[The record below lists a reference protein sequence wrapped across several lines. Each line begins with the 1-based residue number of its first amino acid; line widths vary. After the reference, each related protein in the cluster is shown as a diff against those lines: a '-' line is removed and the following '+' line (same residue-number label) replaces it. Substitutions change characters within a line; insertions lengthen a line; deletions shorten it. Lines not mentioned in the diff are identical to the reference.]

1 MSAAMTR
8 LVRIDCPLCGSKS
21 FKLLFRRRDHRLQV
35 TAELF
40 DVVRCDGCS
49 LVYVN
54 PRPDD
59 EAIKHYYTDEFY
71 DAQASPEDALSSI
84 KPRLDG
90 MVSHVADLPAG
101 RVLDVGCFKGEFL
114 ETMRRRG
121 WDVHGVELHA
131 RPPNLFGLDIHYG
144 AIEAAPFAAASFD
157 LITIWAVL
165 EHVLDPRGI
174 LHACRRLLKPGGR
187 LVVLVPNFNS
197 LPGRYMQHDDIPRHI
212 TMFTRKTLYRILDD
226 CGFAATRFHCGQ
238 EVYSGTVR
246 GLLNYLFKQVNGEPL
261 SDIVAQARQ
270 PARWV
275 EFCWQLH
282 GRENAWMKR
291 VDGWDQKL
299 YTRFDRVLDGL
310 GLGFIM
316 TVHAVPK

>member
-1 MSAAMTR
+1 MTR
-8 LVRIDCPLCGSKS
+8 LVRIDCPLCGSGR
-21 FKLLFRRRDHRLQV
+21 FRLLFRRQDHRLQV
-35 TAELF
+35 TDERF
-40 DVVRCDGCS
+40 DIVRCRSCA

-71 DAQASPEDALSSI
+71 DAKASPEEALASI

-90 MVSHVADLPAG
+90 MYGHVADLPPG
-101 RVLDVGCFKGEFL
+101 RVLDIGCFKGEFL
-114 ETMRRRG
+114 ETMRRHG
-121 WDVHGVELHA
+121 WEVRGVELHA

-144 AIEAAPFAAASFD
+144 PIELAPFEPASFN

-165 EHVLDPRGI
+165 EHVLNPRAI
-174 LHACRRLLKPGGR
+174 LDACRRLLKPGGR

-212 TMFTRKTLYRILDD
+212 TMFTKATLYRILGE
-226 CGFAATRFHCGQ
+226 CGFEPVRYHCGQ

-246 GLLNYLFKQVNGEPL
+246 GLLNYLFKQLNGEPL

-275 EFCWQLH
+275 EFCWHLH
-282 GRENAWMKR
+282 GKESAWMKR
-291 VDGWDQKL
+291 VDAWDQKL
-299 YTRFDRVLDGL
+299 YTHFDRVLDGL